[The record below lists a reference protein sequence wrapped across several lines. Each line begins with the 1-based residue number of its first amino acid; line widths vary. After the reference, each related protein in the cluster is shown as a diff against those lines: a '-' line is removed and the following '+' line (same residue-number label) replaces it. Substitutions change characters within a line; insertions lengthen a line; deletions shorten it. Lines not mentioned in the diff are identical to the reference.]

1 MSAKRDE
8 LIDWLRDAYAM
19 ERGLEITLTKQAQNE
34 ELPDMLREQARLH
47 LEETKAHAE
56 AVQGCLQK
64 LGADTSTLKTGMA
77 QVMETVKGMGTNFAG
92 DERVK
97 DLLMA
102 YASEHFEIACYRAL
116 RIGAELVGETEIA
129 AVCDRIIPDEQRM
142 AAWIGEN
149 LPIVVSGYLREVGAG
164 KA

>member
-1 MSAKRDE
+1 MSPKREE

-19 ERGLEITLTKQAQNE
+19 ERGLEVTLAKQAQNE

-47 LEETKAHAE
+47 LEETRAHAE
-56 AVQGCLQK
+56 AVHGCLER
-64 LGADTSTLKTGMA
+64 LGADTSMIKTGMA
-77 QVMETVKGMGTNFAG
+77 QVMETAKGMGTKFAG

-97 DLLMA
+97 DLLAA

-116 RIGAELVGETEIA
+116 RVGAELVGETEIA

-149 LPIVVSGYLREVGAG
+149 LPTVVSGYLRDVA
-164 KA
+164 AAST